1 MKVRWA
7 DEAWADYRRW
17 RVENRP
23 VFNRIN
29 RPVKAIEAD
38 PVRIIAAHSHFKFS
52 VFQRA
57 GASRPFFAE
66 TPAIRSERGRPTRL
80 CYTVVQGKH
89 HGEHTMGTLTIR
101 LDTKI
106 ERELARLAKQT
117 GRSKS
122 GWAREALRRQLAVRR
137 FRELRRRAV
146 PYAEAAGYLTD
157 EDVFRD
163 VS

>member
-1 MKVRWA
+1 
-7 DEAWADYRRW
+7 
-17 RVENRP
+17 
-23 VFNRIN
+23 
-29 RPVKAIEAD
+29 
-38 PVRIIAAHSHFKFS
+38 
-52 VFQRA
+52 
-57 GASRPFFAE
+57 
-66 TPAIRSERGRPTRL
+66 
-80 CYTVVQGKH
+80 
-89 HGEHTMGTLTIR
+89 MGTLTIR

-122 GWAREALRRQLAVRR
+122 DLAREALRRQLAVRR
-137 FRELRRRAV
+137 FRELRRQAI